1 MARET
6 KLQSLSDDEL
16 LQRLSELL
24 KQSRRVEAVLI
35 AHIGEVDHRRL
46 YTREACSSM
55 FTYCVELLNL
65 SEAEAYLRITVARA
79 SRSHPELV
87 EMLADGRIH
96 LSGIAKLVPHLTQ
109 DNVGVVL
116 ERATHKSKRQIE
128 ELIAELAPRPDAPAA
143 IRKLPAPRK
152 APPMTPG
159 AQNQL
164 RPDGVVRAPAQAPPA
179 PKPEPLAPS
188 RYKVQFTASAE
199 LRDKLERLTA
209 LVQSSEPD
217 ADLADVIDAAI
228 TEKLERLEAKRIA
241 KTRSPRKDLA
251 QTDTR
256 PSSRHVPAAVRRV
269 VYERDAGRCTFVS
282 AEGKRCGERTRLEF
296 HHETPFARGGGH
308 EPDNVR
314 LLCRVHNGYEAE
326 LDYGKEVMGRYRLPT
341 SHVREPKPVYF
352 LGPEASAPLSEGRAR
367 THEASILMS
376 TRRCSAAC

>member
-116 ERATHKSKRQIE
+116 ERATHKSKREIE
-128 ELIAELAPRPDAPAA
+128 ELIAELAPRPDAPAV

-164 RPDGVVRAPAQAPPA
+164 G
-179 PKPEPLAPS
+179 
-188 RYKVQFTASAE
+188 T
-199 LRDKLERLTA
+199 
-209 LVQSSEPD
+209 
-217 ADLADVIDAAI
+217 
-228 TEKLERLEAKRIA
+228 
-241 KTRSPRKDLA
+241 
-251 QTDTR
+251 
-256 PSSRHVPAAVRRV
+256 
-269 VYERDAGRCTFVS
+269 
-282 AEGKRCGERTRLEF
+282 
-296 HHETPFARGGGH
+296 
-308 EPDNVR
+308 
-314 LLCRVHNGYEAE
+314 
-326 LDYGKEVMGRYRLPT
+326 
-341 SHVREPKPVYF
+341 
-352 LGPEASAPLSEGRAR
+352 
-367 THEASILMS
+367 
-376 TRRCSAAC
+376 